1 MKNIKIII
9 IALLAMAVGLG
20 GGYVLF
26 GNKNQTEDHTN
37 HQHNNTSGNTS
48 TETSSEEWICSM
60 HPQIRQSEPGL
71 CPICEMDLIPAGS
84 NESDDPLVL
93 QMTESAVKLANIQ
106 TTLVGST
113 QSGNTSVGK
122 TIRLSGKVQADERL
136 ASSQV
141 AHVPGRIEKLY
152 VTFTGEQVSVGQ
164 KLADIYSPDLITAQR
179 ELIEALK
186 LQSVNPNLVEA
197 ARNKLRF
204 WKISNNTITNI
215 EMTGKVQE
223 TFSLLAAESGIVTNR
238 RVSVGDYLKQGE
250 PLFDLMNL
258 KKVWVLFD
266 AYEEDLANIK
276 VGTRIEFTAPS
287 FPNKTFKTRVTFI
300 DPLINPKTRTAS
312 IRTEVNNSNGRLKPE
327 MFVNGILKSNTSTKG
342 KSAISIPKTAVMWT
356 GKRSVVYVKVPDTEI
371 PSFQYREIEIGER
384 LGDSYQVLSGL
395 ENGEEVVTYG
405 SFTIDAAAQLNN
417 QASMMNKDVMEKGAD
432 HSVHLPDYTESTP
445 IEFKQQLVE
454 VSDAYL
460 LLKDAFVA
468 TDQKQAVAEAQ
479 KVMVSVSKVDMASV
493 KGDAHLYWMEQLTAL
508 QAHSK
513 KITELTNVEEQRKQ
527 FDFFSQAL
535 IKTIK
540 VFGIPDDTLYV
551 QHCPMAFDNKGADWI
566 SKEEAIQNP
575 YFGDKMM
582 RCGVVKATIDKDF
595 KNAPMK
601 QASNIRPQGHN
612 H

>member
-1 MKNIKIII
+1 
-9 IALLAMAVGLG
+9 
-20 GGYVLF
+20 
-26 GNKNQTEDHTN
+26 
-37 HQHNNTSGNTS
+37 
-48 TETSSEEWICSM
+48 M
-60 HPQIRQSEPGL
+60 HPQIRQNEFGL

-106 TTLVGST
+106 TTVAGST
-113 QSGNTSVGK
+113 QSGNSSVGK

-179 ELIEALK
+179 ELLEALK

-215 EMTGKVQE
+215 EMNGKVQE
-223 TFSLLAAESGIVTNR
+223 TFPLLAAESGIVTNR

-276 VGTRIEFTAPS
+276 VGSRIEFTAPS
-287 FPNKTFKTRVTFI
+287 FPKKTFKTSVTFI

-342 KSAISIPKTAVMWT
+342 KSTISIPKTAVMWT

-384 LGDSYQVLSGL
+384 LGDSYQVLGGL

-417 QASMMNKDVMEKGAD
+417 QVSMMNKDVNLKKEEAD
-432 HSVHLPDYTESTP
+432 GVPNFQPETP
-445 IEFKQQLVE
+445 TQFKEQLNALTNE
-454 VSDAYL
+454 YL
-460 LLKDAFVA
+460 QLKDAFVA
-468 TDQKQAVAEAQ
+468 TDATTAQSAAQ
-479 KVMVSVSKVDMASV
+479 KFLAQLEKVDMKLV
-493 KGDAHLYWMEQLTAL
+493 KGDAHVYWMEQLNAL
-508 QAHSK
+508 QSHGK
-513 KITELTNVEEQRKQ
+513 KITELTDVEKQRKQ
-527 FDFFSQAL
+527 FGFLSDAL
-535 IKTIK
+535 IMVIDA
-540 VFGIPDDTLYV
+540 FGTEGKALYV
-551 QHCPMAFDNKGADWI
+551 QHCPMAFNNQGGDWI
-566 SKEEAIQNP
+566 AQEEQIQNP

-582 RCGVVKATIDKDF
+582 KCGVVKKELAERTESMNSIPNK
-595 KNAPMK
+595 PM
-601 QASNIRPQGHN
+601 QGHN

>member
-1 MKNIKIII
+1 MKSNIKIII
-9 IALLAMAVGLG
+9 TAVIAIAIGLG
-20 GGYVLF
+20 AGYLIF
-26 GNKNQTEDHTN
+26 GNKTNAVVTVEN
-37 HQHNNTSGNTS
+37 HQQHGGEANSTS
-48 TETSSEEWICSM
+48 TEEQIWTCSM
-60 HPQIRQSEPGL
+60 HPQIKQNEPGDCPL
-71 CPICEMDLIPAGS
+71 CGMDLIPLEANSS
-84 NESDDPLVL
+84 NDPLVL
-93 QMTESAVKLANIQ
+93 EMTNEAVKLANIQ
-106 TTLVGST
+106 TTIIGDEVEH
-113 QSGNTSVGK
+113 VGK
-122 TIRLSGKVQADERL
+122 MIPLSGKVQTDERL

-152 VTFTGEQVSVGQ
+152 VTFTGEQVNKGQ
-164 KLADIYSPDLITAQR
+164 KIATIYSPDLITAQR
-179 ELIEALK
+179 ELLEALK
-186 LQSVNPNLVEA
+186 LMELNPGLVEA
-197 ARNKLRF
+197 ARNKLRY
-204 WKISNNTITNI
+204 WKIGNGTIEAI
-215 EMTGKVQE
+215 EKNGTVQE
-223 TFSLLAAESGIVTNR
+223 TFTVYADESGIVTKR
-238 RVSVGDYLKQGE
+238 RVAVGDYIKQGE

-258 KKVWVLFD
+258 QKVWVLFD
-266 AYEEDLANIK
+266 AYEEDLASIK
-276 VGTRIEFTAPS
+276 VGNTIEFTTPS
-287 FPNKTFKTRVTFI
+287 IPNKIFKTRVTFI
-300 DPLINPKTRTAS
+300 DPIINPNTRVAS
-312 IRTEVNNSNGRLKPE
+312 IRTEVNNRGGILKPE
-327 MFVNGILKSNTSTKG
+327 MFVQGKLQKKASHKSQLTVP
-342 KSAISIPKTAVMWT
+342 KSAVLWT
-356 GKRSVVYVKVPDTEI
+356 GTRSVVYVKVPDMTI
-371 PSFQYREIEIGER
+371 PSFKFKEIEIGES
-384 LGDSYQVLSGL
+384 LGKNYQVAGGL
-395 ENGEEVVTYG
+395 ETGDEVVTYG

-417 QASMMNKDVMEKGAD
+417 QASMMNRDVMEKGAD

-468 TDQKQAVAEAQ
+468 TDQKQAEAEAQ
-479 KVMVSVSKVDMASV
+479 QVMVSVSKVDMALV

-513 KITELTNVEEQRKQ
+513 KITELTDVEEQRKQ

>member
-26 GNKNQTEDHTN
+26 GNKNQTVDHTT
-37 HQHNNTSGNTS
+37 HQHNNIP

-60 HPQIRQSEPGL
+60 HPQIRQNEFGL

-106 TTLVGST
+106 TTVAGST
-113 QSGNTSVGK
+113 QSGNSSVGK

-179 ELIEALK
+179 ELLEALK

-215 EMTGKVQE
+215 EMNGKVQE
-223 TFSLLAAESGIVTNR
+223 TFPLLAAESGIVTNR

-276 VGTRIEFTAPS
+276 VGSRIEFTAPS

-312 IRTEVNNSNGRLKPE
+312 IRTEVNNSSGRLKPE

-342 KSAISIPKTAVMWT
+342 KSTISIPKTAVMWT

-384 LGDSYQVLSGL
+384 LGDSYLVLSGL

-417 QASMMNKDVMEKGAD
+417 QVSMMNKDVNLKKEEAD
-432 HSVHLPDYTESTP
+432 GVPNFQPETP
-445 IEFKQQLVE
+445 TQFKEQLNALTNE
-454 VSDAYL
+454 YL
-460 LLKDAFVA
+460 QLKDAFVA
-468 TDQKQAVAEAQ
+468 TDATTAQSAAQ
-479 KVMVSVSKVDMASV
+479 KFLAQLEKVDMKLV
-493 KGDAHLYWMEQLTAL
+493 KGDAHVYWMEQLNAL
-508 QAHSK
+508 QSHGK
-513 KITELTNVEEQRKQ
+513 KITELTDVEEQRKQ
-527 FDFFSQAL
+527 FGFLSDAL
-535 IKTIK
+535 IMVIDA
-540 VFGIPDDTLYV
+540 FGTEGKALYV
-551 QHCPMAFDNKGADWI
+551 QHCPMAFNNQGGDWI
-566 SKEEAIQNP
+566 AQEEQIQNP

-582 RCGVVKATIDKDF
+582 KCGVVKKELAERTESMNSIPNK
-595 KNAPMK
+595 PM
-601 QASNIRPQGHN
+601 QGHN